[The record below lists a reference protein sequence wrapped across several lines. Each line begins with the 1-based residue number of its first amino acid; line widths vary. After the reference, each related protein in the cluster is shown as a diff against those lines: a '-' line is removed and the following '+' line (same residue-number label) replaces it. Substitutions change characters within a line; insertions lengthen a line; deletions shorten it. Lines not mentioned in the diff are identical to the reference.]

1 MFVTGA
7 MYCDF
12 ELLHPKESITVRIS
26 RDPNYEIDQVPKLSK
41 FSSSIVL
48 QELLSRTIANVV
60 ACRNV

>member
-12 ELLHPKESITVRIS
+12 ELYHPKESITVRI
-26 RDPNYEIDQVPKLSK
+26 PNYEIDQVQKLIK
-41 FSSSIVL
+41 FFSSIVL